1 MLNLIY
7 NKEYS
12 NDRQLVNT
20 KKKNS
25 KEFTSFWF
33 NGSHGKMANAEL
45 SNVFCGILVRLLK
58 CFDQWFLF
66 SF

>member
-1 MLNLIY
+1 MRITKNIQMIV
-7 NKEYS
+7 S
-12 NDRQLVNT
+12 SSI
-20 KKKNS
+20 KKKFS
-25 KEFTSFWF
+25 KEFTSFCF

-45 SNVFCGILVRLLK
+45 SNVFWGNLIRLLK